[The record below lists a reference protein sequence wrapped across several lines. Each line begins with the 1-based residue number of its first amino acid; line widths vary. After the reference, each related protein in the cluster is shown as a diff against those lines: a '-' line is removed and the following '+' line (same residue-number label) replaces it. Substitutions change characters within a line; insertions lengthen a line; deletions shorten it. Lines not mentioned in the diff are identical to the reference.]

1 MMFCHKCGKELLENS
16 NFCTACGAP
25 VHAPAPQEVTPPAAE
40 SAPVPEV
47 VPVLEA
53 APVPAPETVPAA
65 VKDVPSVDSPILTGK
80 NHGGKTLI
88 IVGAAAAAIV
98 VLLAVLIGALLGGG
112 SGKDIYVY
120 ANEDEELLFLKSLKE
135 NAGTVELDD
144 EAAAAVYF
152 SKDGKYLY
160 FFRSGEGDSYT
171 DYGDALADLYYM
183 ETAKVGKKGA
193 EPEKIASDVFLYN
206 SITILDNGHVL
217 YRRWNGG
224 SSQLRCFDF
233 KDSRK
238 LANDVGD
245 YTIDEKQAYVYYTE
259 WDESDYTMTL
269 YRVEIKADGE
279 REKLFSGADAIYS
292 DYDADVLIYGVYA
305 YDPAADIYV
314 CDIYSAI
321 PGGDCTKLLDGVF
334 GVFNVRSSGS
344 KVSFNYITYK
354 EEKHTLY
361 DFVRDANAAGDAN
374 IQQPNSNDYRI
385 TTPYGWTTIDW
396 DAYYAARD
404 IWYQANSRNSLREWL
419 KENSCNLGIYTLHQY
434 SDGNDTVLAENLG
447 SMPVYDDDGVV
458 CLYTRRELEIQPVVD
473 LEDLNYG
480 GEIYDYMDD
489 DEQIWYQNVGG
500 TESELELDE
509 DLTPYGLFILNG
521 SEAVLIA
528 RDEAYNKSLLAY
540 SIGKSAMTFSSTITD
555 DEFSYFT
562 IGTVKG
568 GKDALYYYED
578 VNWNRVT
585 GDLICFTNGQKTT
598 AAKDA
603 EQVVILEDG
612 TVFKVDDVQYNDRE
626 DIREG
631 SLYAVRD
638 GKDTRIADDVNL
650 DYIAYLGP
658 RQVVYITDGDLYVW
672 NGADSTRL
680 AREVTAFWTNGQADS
695 ANYGLW

>member
-25 VHAPAPQEVTPPAAE
+25 VNAPAPQEVTPPAAE
-40 SAPVPEV
+40 CAPVPEA
-47 VPVLEA
+47 VPVLE
-53 APVPAPETVPAA
+53 PVPAPAPETVPAA
-65 VKDVPSVDSPILTGK
+65 VKDVPSVGSPILTGK

-88 IVGAAAAAIV
+88 IVGAAVAVVV
-98 VLLAVLIGALLGGG
+98 VLLAVLVGALLGGG

-135 NAGTVELDD
+135 NAGTVELNDK
-144 EAAAAVYF
+144 ATAAVYF

-171 DYGDALADLYYM
+171 DYGDALADLYYI
-183 ETAKVGKKGA
+183 ETAKIGKKGA

-206 SITILDNGHVL
+206 GTTILDNGNVL
-217 YRRWNGG
+217 YLRWNGS

-233 KDSRK
+233 KDSHK
-238 LANDVGD
+238 LANDVDD
-245 YTIDEKQAYVYYTE
+245 YTIDEKQTYAYYTE
-259 WDESDYTMTL
+259 WDESDYTLTL
-269 YRVEIKADGE
+269 YRVELKADGK
-279 REKLFSGADAIYS
+279 REKLFSGADIIYS
-292 DYDADVLIYGVYA
+292 DYDADVLIYGVST
-305 YDPAADIYV
+305 YDPSADTYNY
-314 CDIYSAI
+314 DIYSAI
-321 PGGDCTKLLDGVF
+321 PGGNRTKLLKDVF
-334 GVFNVRSSGS
+334 DVFNVRSSGS

-374 IQQPNSNDYRI
+374 IRQPNSNDYRI
-385 TTPYGWTTIDW
+385 TTDYGWTTIDW

-419 KENSCNLGIYTLHQY
+419 KENNYNSGIYTLHQY
-434 SDGNDTVLAENLG
+434 NAGDDTVLAENLG
-447 SMPVYDDDGVV
+447 SMPIYDDDGVV

-480 GEIYDYMDD
+480 SEIYDYMDEG
-489 DEQIWYQNVGG
+489 EQSWYQNVGG
-500 TESELELDE
+500 KESELELNE
-509 DLTPYGLFILNG
+509 DLTPHLLFILNG

-528 RDEAYNKSLLAY
+528 LDEEYNESLLAY
-540 SIGKSAMTFSSTITD
+540 SIGKTAMTFSNTITD
-555 DEFSYFT
+555 DEFSGFT
-562 IGTVKG
+562 IGAVKG
-568 GKDALYYYED
+568 GKEALYYYED

-585 GDLICFTNGQKTT
+585 GDLICYTNGQKTT

-603 EQVVILEDG
+603 EQVIILEDG
-612 TVFKVDDVQYNDRE
+612 TVFKVDDIQYNDRE
-626 DIREG
+626 DIQEG

-638 GKDTRIADDVNL
+638 GRDTRIADDVNL
-650 DYIAYLGP
+650 NYIAYLGP
-658 RQVVYITDGDLYVW
+658 KQVVYITDGDLYVW
-672 NGADSTRL
+672 NGADSARL

-695 ANYGLW
+695 ANYWLW